1 MIHIPIML
9 TFVLGFISAG
19 PNQVPIDIG
28 VLVAQTLA
36 ADSSEARESPL
47 VPFQSEI
54 EQVSKE
60 YHIPAALIAAI
71 IQEESSFTEWSER
84 FEMVYARDRRVKR
97 EANAWSRT
105 HAGIPTRQT
114 ELYDRAR
121 SMGPMQVMGQVAR
134 EQGFS
139 ARYLSALFAPRNS
152 IEQGGKLLRHLLDRY
167 PSDTLAAIS
176 AYNQGSARRHHG
188 TFANARYVY
197 RVSIAW
203 RAYQKL
209 FARRS
214 NHLPH

>member
-1 MIHIPIML
+1 MTNIPIVL
-9 TFVLGFISAG
+9 TLVFGIFSTS
-19 PNQVPIDIG
+19 PNRVPLEVG
-28 VLVAQTLA
+28 ALVSQTIA
-36 ADSSEARESPL
+36 MDSSEAQESPL

-54 EQVSKE
+54 EHVSEE

-84 FEMVYARDRRVKR
+84 FEIVYARDRRVKR

-105 HAGIPTRQT
+105 HSGIPSMQT

-121 SMGPMQVMGQVAR
+121 SMGPMQVMGEVAR
-134 EQGFS
+134 KQGFS
-139 ARYLSALFAPRNS
+139 ARYLSALFAPQNS
-152 IEQGGKLLRHLLDRY
+152 IEQGGRLLRHLLDRY
-167 PSDTLAAIS
+167 HRDTLAAIS

-209 FARRS
+209 FARRT
-214 NHLPH
+214 NNPTN